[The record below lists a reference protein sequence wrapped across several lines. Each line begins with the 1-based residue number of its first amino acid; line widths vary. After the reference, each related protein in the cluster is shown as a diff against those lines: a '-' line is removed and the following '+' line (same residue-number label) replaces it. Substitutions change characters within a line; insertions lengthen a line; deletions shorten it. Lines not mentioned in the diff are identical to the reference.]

1 MFSRAVVCSVTLII
15 SIIVVPVVCATYSAN
30 IPASPKASMKPGRPS
45 WKKLPPADKE
55 IVAEV
60 AKQLR
65 LIGDKY
71 NTKQKILNIVTKLLS
86 PGT

>member
-1 MFSRAVVCSVTLII
+1 MHRRT
-15 SIIVVPVVCATYSAN
+15 VVCAAALTITILLLPVLCIACSAN
-30 IPASPKASMKPGRPS
+30 IPASQKATMKPGRPS
-45 WKKLPPADKE
+45 WKKLPPAEKE

-71 NTKQKILNIVTKLLS
+71 NMKQKILNAVAKILS